1 MMITDSQCAK
11 DQEGSEVG
19 ADDHVEVVLLEHVGQ
34 VADDQEDD
42 ARDEHD
48 HDVADQRAAQR
59 DAHFNAIVDSKLDFA
74 HHVTFHRVLCQVL
87 WTCVGKIFWDQ
98 GCKVLVF
105 LGNHV
110 FLGAL
115 LGVKWVPFHIE
126 FARPNSRIF
135 LPQVMFVR
143 RLGAASECTPAHS
156 AAAQCLEA
164 VIFQEETCFR

>member
-1 MMITDSQCAK
+1 M
-11 DQEGSEVG
+11 
-19 ADDHVEVVLLEHVGQ
+19 
-34 VADDQEDD
+34 ADDQEDD

-48 HDVADQRAAQR
+48 HDVADQGAAKR
-59 DAHFNAIVDSKLDFA
+59 DVHL
-74 HHVTFHRVLCQVL
+74 Q
-87 WTCVGKIFWDQ
+87 IFWDQ
-98 GCKVLVF
+98 SCKVLVF

-110 FLGAL
+110 LLGAL

>member
-1 MMITDSQCAK
+1 MFA
-11 DQEGSEVG
+11 G
-19 ADDHVEVVLLEHVGQ
+19 A
-34 VADDQEDD
+34 
-42 ARDEHD
+42 
-48 HDVADQRAAQR
+48 
-59 DAHFNAIVDSKLDFA
+59 
-74 HHVTFHRVLCQVL
+74 
-87 WTCVGKIFWDQ
+87 IFWDQ
-98 GCKVLVF
+98 SCKVLVF

-110 FLGAL
+110 LLGAL

-126 FARPNSRIF
+126 FAHPNSRIF